1 MTTIPR
7 IAMPRAP
14 VALHQPKQAAHTGN
28 DAAGNDAA
36 GNDARVQ
43 KSAEDFTAVALGE
56 MLTPM
61 FDTMDAT
68 GGDFGGGGGEAAWK
82 PMLVQEFA
90 KAMAHQGGLG
100 LTTQVAQAMLALQ
113 EKRQ

>member
-1 MTTIPR
+1 MSTIPPT
-7 IAMPRAP
+7 ALPRAP
-14 VALHQPKQAAHTGN
+14 IALHHPRQAAQ
-28 DAAGNDAA
+28 AGNDAK
-36 GNDARVQ
+36 VQ

-68 GGDFGGGGGEAAWK
+68 GGNFGGGGGEAAWK

-100 LTTQVAQAMLALQ
+100 LTTQVAKAMLALQ

>member
-1 MTTIPR
+1 MSTIPP
-7 IAMPRAP
+7 IAVPRAP
-14 VALHQPKQAAHTGN
+14 VALHHPRQAAHTGN
-28 DAAGNDAA
+28 DAAGNDAKI
-36 GNDARVQ
+36 Q

-68 GGDFGGGGGEAAWK
+68 GGNFGGGGGEAAWK